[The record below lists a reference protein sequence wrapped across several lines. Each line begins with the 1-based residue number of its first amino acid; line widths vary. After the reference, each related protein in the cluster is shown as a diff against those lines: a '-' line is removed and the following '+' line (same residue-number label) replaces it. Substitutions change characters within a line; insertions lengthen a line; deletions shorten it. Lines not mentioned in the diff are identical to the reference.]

1 MYSIEEICDAMIT
14 AGSAATSCRTER
26 EFLFCALQSAGD
38 LLDVSCCAF
47 YPASPAFDHIGTV
60 RANHRAAVDLEIP
73 ERLPPTFSDYLRK
86 QIRRLVVSRE
96 WDALGTL
103 LPQFDFTCCSS
114 VWIGIGNDERTL
126 GTLACFDH
134 PSRTFDRTQQ
144 KIIEL
149 IGTVVAIGLEFQ
161 IARHAG
167 QGAESAAYHEFSKL
181 ANSIARDLIN
191 PLSAIFGYVE
201 LLKAEPVGER
211 PTHLVSRLEE
221 QVEKARRVITTFS
234 NGQRAGSSGLESVPA
249 APAQIESVAAM
260 TPAKREETAVQR
272 VHQTMNPDES
282 PNARILLVQRNEAV
296 FEFQRSVLNALGAE
310 IIPAFSCSDALDQL
324 RARELDAIILDDELE
339 EPVASKRLVTWVR
352 ENRPELSDR
361 ILLTVSRK
369 PSQETR
375 EILETAMLP
384 HVTKPIEVLELYSR
398 AQQVLQSGKN
408 PHLLQ

>member
-1 MYSIEEICDAMIT
+1 MIT
-14 AGSAATSCRTER
+14 AGSAAASCRTER
-26 EFLFCALQSAGD
+26 EFLLCALQSAGD
-38 LLDVSCCAF
+38 LLDVSCCVF
-47 YPASPAFDHIGTV
+47 YPAPPTFDHIGTV
-60 RANHRAAVDLEIP
+60 RVNHRAAVDLEIP
-73 ERLPPTFSDYLRK
+73 EKLPSTFSGHLRR
-86 QIRRLVVSRE
+86 QVRRIVVSRE

-103 LPQFDFTCCSS
+103 LPDFDFTCCSS
-114 VWIGIGNDERTL
+114 LWIAIGNGERAL
-126 GTLACFDH
+126 GVLACFDH

-144 KIIEL
+144 KIVEL
-149 IGTVVAIGLEFQ
+149 VAGVLTMGLDFQ

-167 QGAESAAYHEFSKL
+167 YATESPSYREFSKL
-181 ANSIARDLIN
+181 ASTIARDLIN
-191 PLSAIFGYVE
+191 PLSAIFGYIE
-201 LLKAEPVGER
+201 LLKAEPVGAR

-234 NGQRAGSSGLESVPA
+234 TGTQLASSTGGDSPALATPTELDRPA
-249 APAQIESVAAM
+249 APLSV
-260 TPAKREETAVQR
+260 KREERTTTHAYSPA
-272 VHQTMNPDES
+272 NPDEGAT
-282 PNARILLVQRNEAV
+282 ARILLVQRNESV

-324 RARELDAIILDDELE
+324 RAKELDAIILDDELE
-339 EPVASKRLVTWVR
+339 EPISSKRLVMWVR

-369 PSQETR
+369 PSPETR